1 MQTCLR
7 VRNSTWD
14 FFFFFGG
21 GGAVM
26 FGPGI
31 FLGCVG
37 SPRDFFGS

>member
-1 MQTCLR
+1 MQTSLR

-14 FFFFFGG
+14 FFLGGG